1 MQCKREVNT
10 VSVEKECKGRIRK
23 KGEGMG
29 ESDGEKNESVVR
41 QRDRI
46 GSEEIR
52 SGTLSMCT

>member
-1 MQCKREVNT
+1 
-10 VSVEKECKGRIRK
+10 
-23 KGEGMG
+23 MG